1 MVYCSRMTRKKLG
14 AERLDVNI
22 LVPFAG
28 PMADKIKRI
37 SRANGLPN
45 TVIVRMILAIGM
57 QEVENGRELKLV
69 MSDGDAAA

>member
-1 MVYCSRMTRKKLG
+1 MTRKKLG
-14 AERLDVNI
+14 VDRLDVNI

-37 SRANGLPN
+37 SHANGLPN

-69 MSDGDAAA
+69 MSDGNAAS